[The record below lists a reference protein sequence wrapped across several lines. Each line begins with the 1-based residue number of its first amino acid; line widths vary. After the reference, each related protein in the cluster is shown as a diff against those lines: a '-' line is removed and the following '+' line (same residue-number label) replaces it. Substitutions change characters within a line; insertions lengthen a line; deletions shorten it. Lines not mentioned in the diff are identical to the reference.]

1 MNFDRGLPATLP
13 HESHGLIIGGRP
25 AGTAV

>member
-13 HESHGLIIGGRP
+13 NESRGLTIGGRP
-25 AGTAV
+25 AGTAA